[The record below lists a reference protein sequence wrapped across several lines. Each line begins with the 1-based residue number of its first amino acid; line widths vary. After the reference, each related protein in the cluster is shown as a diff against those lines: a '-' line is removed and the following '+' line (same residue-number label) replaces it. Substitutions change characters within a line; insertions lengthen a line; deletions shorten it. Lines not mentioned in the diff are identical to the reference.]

1 MSAEV
6 QPLTNPNAA
15 IDDLMTAMREQGIEP
30 SDPLKMDGTLE
41 RFHVVG
47 DRKGSTNGW
56 AVVHLDEKPAGNF
69 GCMKRFGDHKFSWKA
84 KRDTK
89 PMSAADLKAQR
100 EDWARRKAE
109 QVATTAKRH
118 ADAADRAQTLWNAA
132 QPAPDNHPYLVRKGV
147 KAHGLRMGVWE
158 MTNKETGE
166 VFPLTQEALYVPLCD
181 KTRTVHSLQGI
192 FPGKILGK
200 GEGARDKDYLKDGA
214 KRGLFH
220 PIGRPQMFEGRQV
233 FIICEGYATGATV
246 HEATDHLVLVAFDT
260 SNLLP
265 VAKAIRE
272 SKPDA
277 IILFAA
283 DNDQWTVTQDV
294 TNPGLHFAKLAA
306 KEVNGLVA
314 SPPFVYAD
322 GEQDSDGKWSGPT
335 DFNDA
340 VIWMGVKAVSE
351 IFEVTLRNGDV
362 SQDERGVPFA
372 EAPGSV
378 THDMV
383 MPDYIDMDEVAL
395 SADRGEVAVR
405 GTGQQGLP
413 SHPLQKASAMPI
425 GADARDGTTGTFAL
439 TEVGNCH
446 RIIAAHGS
454 NIRFV
459 PELNA
464 WLHWSGENWLWDTD
478 GSRLRGVV
486 RDLWGD
492 IYAEGSGQFEQAK
505 FFLQWARLSQAAK
518 TINNVARLLEGFA
531 ELRLPLPTID
541 GDPMLVGLDR
551 ARKVLDLESGI
562 CRAARREDYVTRS
575 LGPNEVGDS
584 SKAVG
589 WRKFLDEIFIGDIA
603 LIEWVK
609 RYIGYTLTGRYNE
622 QIFVFAH
629 GGGSNGKSVLIKTL
643 QQLSGEYSRT
653 VASTT
658 LMEQK
663 RGASDASPDVAA
675 LAGARLLL
683 SSETSAGSV
692 FDEEFLKGWTGG
704 DTQNARHLYRDT
716 FSFEPVG
723 KLFIA
728 GNYRPR
734 ISGTDHAIWR
744 RVRLLPFQR
753 KFSDEEKDTALPEK
767 LAAELPHILAWA
779 MEGCLDWRREGLSS
793 LPKVMNDASKQYA
806 AEQDILGEFL
816 AESTIE
822 GPVHECTSQEL
833 FDAYREWMS
842 ECNLRPSSRQAFGRQ
857 LGERGFKAR
866 HTNKGNVYRGLMLS
880 SPL

>member
-1 MSAEV
+1 MSI
-6 QPLTNPNAA
+6 NAA
-15 IDDLMTAMREQGIEP
+15 TAIEDFMKSMQAEGIDVDDEIIA
-30 SDPLKMDGTLE
+30 DGKLH
-41 RFHVVG
+41 RYHAIG
-47 DRKGSTNGW
+47 DKAGSKNAWG
-56 AVVHLDEKPAGNF
+56 VLHLDKRPAGQF
-69 GCMKRFGDHKFSWKA
+69 GCLKRFGERKFSWRA
-84 KRDTK
+84 DYDTK

-109 QVATTAKRH
+109 QAAAANKRH
-118 ADAADRAQTLWNAA
+118 ADAAQRAQTLWNAA

-158 MTNKETGE
+158 MINKDTGE
-166 VFPLTQEALYVPLCD
+166 VWPLTQKALYVPLCD
-181 KTRTVHSLQGI
+181 KTRAVHSLQGI

-220 PIGRPQMFEGRQV
+220 AIGKPQKFEGRPV
-233 FIICEGYATGATV
+233 FIICEGYATGASI
-246 HEATDHLVLVAFDT
+246 HEVTNHLVLVAFDT
-260 SNLLP
+260 SNLLA
-265 VAKAIRE
+265 VGEAIRE

-283 DNDQWTVTQDV
+283 DNDQWTTAPVA
-294 TNPGLHFAKLAA
+294 NPGLTHAKAAA
-306 KEVNGLVA
+306 KSVAGLVA
-314 SPPFVYAD
+314 LPPFAYAD
-322 GEQDSDGKWSGPT
+322 GKQDADGKWSGPT

-340 VIWMGVKAVSE
+340 VIWMGAKAVSE
-351 IFEVTLRNGDV
+351 IFEEIIRNGDV

-372 EAPGSV
+372 EARESV
-378 THDMV
+378 ADDMV
-383 MPDYIDMDEVAL
+383 MPDYIDEVAL
-395 SADRGEVAVR
+395 SVDRGEVAVR

-425 GADARDGTTGTFAL
+425 GADARDGVTGTFPL
-439 TEVGNCH
+439 TEVGNCY
-446 RIIAAHGS
+446 RVVATHGS

-459 PELNA
+459 PELKA
-464 WLHWSGENWLWDTD
+464 WLHWSGENWLWDMD
-478 GSRLRGVV
+478 GSRLRGMVC
-486 RDLWGD
+486 DLARV
-492 IYAEGSGQFEQAK
+492 IYDEGSGQMEQAQ
-505 FFLQWARLSQAAK
+505 FFLRWARESQKARTIKNAA
-518 TINNVARLLEGFA
+518 TLLEDVTA
-531 ELRLPLPTID
+531 LRLQLSTID

-551 ARKVLDLESGI
+551 ARKVLDMGTGL
-562 CRAARREDYVTRS
+562 CREARREDYVTRS
-575 LGPNEVGDS
+575 LGPNEIGDS

-589 WRKFLDEIFIGDIA
+589 WKKFVDEIFMGDIA
-603 LIEWVK
+603 LIAWVK

-629 GGGSNGKSVLIKTL
+629 GSGSNGKSVLIKTL

-658 LMEQK
+658 LMEQR

-779 MEGCLDWRREGLSS
+779 MEGCLDWQREGLSS

-816 AESTIE
+816 AESTTE

-842 ECNLRPSSRQAFGRQ
+842 DCNLRPSSRQAFGRQ